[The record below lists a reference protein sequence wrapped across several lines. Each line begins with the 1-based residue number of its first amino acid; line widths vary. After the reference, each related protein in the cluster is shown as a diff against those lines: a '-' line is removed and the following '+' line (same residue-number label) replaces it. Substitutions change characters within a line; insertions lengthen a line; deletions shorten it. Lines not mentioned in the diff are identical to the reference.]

1 MRWPGLRAIPVVA
14 LPTVI
19 RWAIAIRTF
28 ATGAVAIEAV
38 AAAGPLIRVLI
49 AMGIVTRALPI
60 GSGPTAVVNLAT
72 RIGPTAAIG
81 FGTTPVRAFTT
92 RPIPIRGRT
101 TAIGATWA
109 IPIRGRTTAIGATW
123 AIPIRGRTTAIG
135 ATWAI
140 PIRGRPT
147 AVRTLTTRPIPIRGR
162 PTAVRTPGEGAAPFA
177 SVTFRTVL
185 ALALGER
192 PVAVRPVAV
201 RPVAVRPVAAVGTRR
216 PVGPIPV
223 PPLRSTLHVSISAV
237 PIRTVVAVA
246 IAGLA
251 VLVPRAV
258 GGIPAARGAIGLVV
272 SSPLTHRTPLRQ
284 VSPAGRAGSGWTVA
298 PPMVVTPGPIVT
310 ARPIGILRGSIVR
323 GISPASGLR
332 VTPLI
337 GLRWLVRAAGSR
349 RSPRRPIGATVGRG
363 FIARPA
369 AAVCALVAAILL
381 AEAIAAIRSV
391 AD

>member
-1 MRWPGLRAIPVVA
+1 MRRPGLRAIPVVA

-28 ATGAVAIEAV
+28 ATWAVAIEAV
-38 AAAGPLIRVLI
+38 AAVGPLIRALI

-60 GSGPTAVVNLAT
+60 GSGPTAVENLAT

-109 IPIRGRTTAIGATW
+109 IPIRGRTTAVRT
-123 AIPIRGRTTAIG
+123 RTTR
-135 ATWAI
+135 TI

-147 AVRTLTTRPIPIRGR
+147 AVRTLTTRTIPIRGR
-162 PTAVRTPGEGAAPFA
+162 PTAVRTPGAGAAPFA

-185 ALALGER
+185 VLALALGE
-192 PVAVRPVAV
+192 

-216 PVGPIPV
+216 PVGPITV
-223 PPLRSTLHVSISAV
+223 PPLRSTLHVSIRAV

-246 IAGLA
+246 MAGLA

-258 GGIPAARGAIGLVV
+258 SGIPAARGAIGLVV

-369 AAVCALVAAILL
+369 AAVCALVGAILL

>member
-1 MRWPGLRAIPVVA
+1 MRRPGLRAIPVVA

-28 ATGAVAIEAV
+28 ATWAVAIEAV
-38 AAAGPLIRVLI
+38 AAVGPLIRALI
-49 AMGIVTRALPI
+49 AMGVVTRALPI
-60 GSGPTAVVNLAT
+60 GSGPTAVGNLAT

-81 FGTTPVRAFTT
+81 FGTIPVRAFTT

-109 IPIRGRTTAIGATW
+109 IPFRRG
-123 AIPIRGRTTAIG
+123 
-135 ATWAI
+135 
-140 PIRGRPT
+140 PT
-147 AVRTLTTRPIPIRGR
+147 AVRTLTTRTIPIRGR
-162 PTAVRTPGEGAAPFA
+162 PTAVRTPAAGATPFA

-192 PVAVRPVAV
+192 PVAVRPVA
-201 RPVAVRPVAAVGTRR
+201 AVGTRR
-216 PVGPIPV
+216 PVGPITV
-223 PPLRSTLHVSISAV
+223 PPLRSTLHVSIRAV

-246 IAGLA
+246 IAGPA

-272 SSPLTHRTPLRQ
+272 SSPMTHRTPLWH

-298 PPMVVTPGPIVT
+298 PPMVVTPGQIVT
-310 ARPIGILRGSIVR
+310 ARPIGIPRRSIVI
-323 GISPASGLR
+323 GISPARGLR
-332 VTPLI
+332 VTSLI
-337 GLRWLVRAAGSR
+337 GLRWVVRAACSR
-349 RSPRRPIGATVGRG
+349 RSPRRPIGATTGRG

-369 AAVCALVAAILL
+369 AAVCALVGAILL

>member
-38 AAAGPLIRVLI
+38 AAVGPLIRVLI

-60 GSGPTAVVNLAT
+60 GSGPTAVENLAT

-123 AIPIRGRTTAIG
+123 AIPIRGRL
-135 ATWAI
+135 
-140 PIRGRPT
+140 T
-147 AVRTLTTRPIPIRGR
+147 AVRTRTTRTIPIRGR
-162 PTAVRTPGEGAAPFA
+162 PTAVRTPGAGAAPFA

-201 RPVAVRPVAAVGTRR
+201 RPVAADGTRR
-216 PVGPIPV
+216 PVGPITV

-246 IAGLA
+246 MAGLA

-258 GGIPAARGAIGLVV
+258 SGIPAARGAIGLVV

-369 AAVCALVAAILL
+369 AAVCALVGAILL